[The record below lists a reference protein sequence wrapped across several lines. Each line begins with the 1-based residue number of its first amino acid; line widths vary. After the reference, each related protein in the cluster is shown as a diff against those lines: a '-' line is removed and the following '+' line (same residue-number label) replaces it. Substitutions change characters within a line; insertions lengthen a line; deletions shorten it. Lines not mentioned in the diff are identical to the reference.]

1 MLNLEGKI
9 VKRWS
14 LRYILEILIKFINL
28 FYIEL
33 FYSCSWNETC
43 SFIYRNFSLVFELEK
58 VSRRIFRM
66 IREVREGESYL
77 VFFSLVI

>member
-9 VKRWS
+9 VKCWL

-33 FYSCSWNETC
+33 FYSCSWNEMC
-43 SFIYRNFSLVFELEK
+43 SFIYCNFSLVFELEK